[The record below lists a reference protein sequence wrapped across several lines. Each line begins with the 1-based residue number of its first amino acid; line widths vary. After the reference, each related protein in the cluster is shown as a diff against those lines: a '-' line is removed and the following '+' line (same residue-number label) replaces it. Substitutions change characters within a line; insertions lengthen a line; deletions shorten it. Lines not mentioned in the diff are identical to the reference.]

1 MFDPTIFDNLKVV
14 FEGAMY
20 DMDMSGTLQIVNR
33 TDRIELSTMSR
44 SFGME
49 AILRP
54 NGTVK
59 GSFTLQA
66 TLADLAAELLSEAG
80 KQPGCGL
87 ELAFEFGIGEAE
99 RDCAAAEQ
107 ALRGIWGQAPSISQT
122 ILMSYGERPTRQ
134 RSRLLVQF
142 ARKLDERQIDDIP
155 SLIDH
160 LILSLESLEQLQK

>member
-20 DMDMSGTLQIVNR
+20 DMDMSGTLHIVNR

-49 AILRP
+49 AVLRP
-54 NGTVK
+54 SGTVK

-87 ELAFEFGIGEAE
+87 ELAFEFGIEEEE

-107 ALRGIWGQAPSISQT
+107 ALRSIWGKPPASAKRSLGATASSRRVSKADCSCSLPAS
-122 ILMSYGERPTRQ
+122 LMSGKSTTSP
-134 RSRLLVQF
+134 
-142 ARKLDERQIDDIP
+142 A
-155 SLIDH
+155 
-160 LILSLESLEQLQK
+160 